1 MIDWS
6 LASGFALA
14 SFGISVTPG
23 PSWLYVLS
31 VSLSSGR
38 QAGFCAVAG
47 NATGISGHVLAA
59 LLGLSA
65 LITHEPRAYLVL
77 KWCGAVYL
85 CWLGIKMIPLKL
97 FRTNSASTI
106 ANDTVTPHSQRTRR
120 SKLTAYRDGVFVN
133 LLNPKVPVLMLALM
147 PQFISRT
154 IGAPEPQIVAYGLIH
169 MTIASCVLS
178 TLVLTSGTAESVFH
192 PNSQLR
198 TGLRWVGG
206 IIMIVF
212 GCRMLFV

>member
-65 LITHEPRAYLVL
+65 LITHEPRAYLIL

-97 FRTNSASTI
+97 FRTNSPQPQPM
-106 ANDTVTPHSQRTRR
+106 TPS
-120 SKLTAYRDGVFVN
+120 L
-133 LLNPKVPVLMLALM
+133 
-147 PQFISRT
+147 PQPADQAIKAHGLSRWCFR
-154 IGAPEPQIVAYGLIH
+154 E
-169 MTIASCVLS
+169 S
-178 TLVLTSGTAESVFH
+178 AESQGSRADARADASVH
-192 PNSQLR
+192 QPNGR
-198 TGLRWVGG
+198 
-206 IIMIVF
+206 
-212 GCRMLFV
+212 CP